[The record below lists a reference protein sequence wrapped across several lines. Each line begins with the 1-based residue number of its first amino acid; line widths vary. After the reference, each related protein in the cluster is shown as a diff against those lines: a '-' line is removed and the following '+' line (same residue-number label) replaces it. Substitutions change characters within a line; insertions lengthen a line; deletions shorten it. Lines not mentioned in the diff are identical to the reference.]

1 MTATQLLIL
10 GKKFKTIAD
19 AVYALSAL
27 FVVPC
32 VVVTPVLWCLQ
43 KPPEIRSH
51 VQARTV
57 LGGSMQELQGGIEF
71 NEGQPLRVAYH
82 LELIDRHGRIIKF
95 PKVETRGTPRFDNML
110 IPIPATIKPGDYQL
124 VAKVQYTVNP
134 IKAVAKEIPVT
145 TITVN

>member
-1 MTATQLLIL
+1 MTPTQLLIL
-10 GKKFKTIAD
+10 GKKLKVVAEGL
-19 AVYALSAL
+19 YAISAL

-32 VVVTPVLWCLQ
+32 VVVMPLVWWLE
-43 KPPEIRSH
+43 KPPEVRAH

-57 LGGSMQELQGGIEF
+57 LGGAMQELQGNIDF
-71 NEGQPLRVAYH
+71 KEGQPLRVAYH
-82 LELIDRHGRIIKF
+82 LELVDLKGTVVKF
-95 PKVETRGTPRFDNML
+95 PRVETRGTPSFDNML
-110 IPIPATIKPGDYQL
+110 IPIPATIQPGKYRL